1 MDNDIYK
8 CIYIIFFFFLNSIKK
23 KLTFEEGNRQ
33 VFSKILLVYIWIHI
47 SENENL
53 LTVLNVLGDEGV
65 FGD

>member
-1 MDNDIYK
+1 M
-8 CIYIIFFFFLNSIKK
+8 IFNKK

>member
-1 MDNDIYK
+1 MYLYN
-8 CIYIIFFFFLNSIKK
+8 FFFLIFNKK